1 MTEAQRA
8 EFFAMRKAL
17 DGFVG
22 KIAENPM
29 EINDNMAVIRPWK
42 PGQYKD
48 GSDGKPADVRM
59 YDGIPYKCAQSHD
72 STVNLDW
79 TPDRTPALWTQYHG
93 TSKATARHWV
103 KPTGAHDM
111 YKAGEW
117 MIWTDGLAYP
127 CLFDTAYGPDEY
139 AGAWGVG
146 EAMG

>member
-8 EFFAMRKAL
+8 EFFAYAKLRDRFVEKAV
-17 DGFVG
+17 D
-22 KIAENPM
+22 NPA
-29 EINDNMAVIRPWK
+29 EINTHALALQRWK
-42 PGQYKD
+42 PGLHKA
-48 GSDGKPADVRM
+48 GEVRT
-59 YDGIPYKCAQSHD
+59 YEGIPYRCVQDHD

-93 TSKATARHWV
+93 TSKATARHWI

-146 EAMG
+146 EAME